1 MPKACPVCGSRRWRK
16 DGVTGN
22 AICEDGHVFQV
33 SLTRLELELKP
44 GFPVGE
50 LGARG
55 DGRDSAEKSYAA
67 GQDSDE

>member
-1 MPKACPVCGSRRWRK
+1 
-16 DGVTGN
+16 VTGN

-33 SLTRLELELKP
+33 SLTRLELELKS

-55 DGRDSAEKSYAA
+55 DGRDSAEKSDAA

>member
-1 MPKACPVCGSRRWRK
+1 M
-16 DGVTGN
+16 TGN

-55 DGRDSAEKSYAA
+55 DGRDSAEKSDAA